1 MCCHRDLHL
10 FWIKYFSRLGG
21 SYETQS
27 MHGYPLIKVIMWLIF
42 IKLTKWLDKIKFF
55 DFINFIK
62 IKISLAPDK
71 WHEKLRLSIMT
82 KLT

>member
-1 MCCHRDLHL
+1 
-10 FWIKYFSRLGG
+10 
-21 SYETQS
+21 
-27 MHGYPLIKVIMWLIF
+27 MWLIF